1 MKKHLNLIKT
11 GHQSIEKRVF
21 PRFPFSYLVFK
32 RDDNSVNYQVK
43 DISYGGMSLA
53 LKDGVV
59 SAKLDDEFSGEIHWY
74 DQKVNVKCI
83 VRRVEE
89 DNIGVEFVK
98 SDIFDKS
105 LLNFLSVSNV
115 SKNLRPIHEYDE
127 QMDLPIGL
135 KTWLRCDGPFEIF
148 VWHHRDGEIS
158 KIQILMMDSILEWT
172 DGEGIQ
178 TGKVLSVRPSDKPL
192 THEEEIEFLIDSPID
207 QDKLEFANELVQHI
221 PESLISEGDLKF
233 LTRKISG

>member
-32 RDDNSVNYQVK
+32 REDNSKNYQVR
-43 DISYGGMSLA
+43 DISYGGMSLT
-53 LKDGVV
+53 LSDGDLG
-59 SAKLDDEFSGEIHWY
+59 AQMEDKFSGEIHWY
-74 DQKVNVKCI
+74 DQKVKVKCI
-83 VRRVEE
+83 VRRVEK
-89 DNIGVEFVK
+89 DNLGIEFIK
-98 SDIFDKS
+98 DDIFDKT
-105 LLNFLSVSNV
+105 LLNFLSVANV

-127 QMDLPIGL
+127 QLELPVGL

-148 VWHHRDGEIS
+148 IWHHRDGEIS

-178 TGKVLSVRPSDKPL
+178 TGKVLNVRSSDKPL
-192 THEEEIEFLIDSPID
+192 THEEEFEFLIDTPVD
-207 QDKLEFANELVQHI
+207 QDRLDFARELVAHV
-221 PESLISEGDLKF
+221 PKSLISEGDLEF
-233 LTRKISG
+233 LTRKVIG